1 MIDRAVRARVVMAE
15 ACELGL
21 SIDDLVV
28 AAATLRVHPAP
39 ITVAEYVG
47 TIASTFSPSTAANY
61 GT

>member
-1 MIDRAVRARVVMAE
+1 MAE

-21 SIDDLVV
+21 RIDDLVV